1 MSEDIMLKSFGVGFM
16 CLILA
21 WAVFSRYDTEIGDES
36 QPQNGQRYLPLI
48 SGYLLPVY
56 LFMMLAV
63 GLKFLGT
70 QATFKM
76 MLALCF
82 EIFISISLYYILL
95 LPALQF
101 LRRHISARTCAMLWL
116 LPNYLYMLNHDF
128 MKVAQPL
135 FIIHTSSII
144 F

>member
-1 MSEDIMLKSFGVGFM
+1 MSEDIMLKSFGVGVM

-21 WAVFSRYDTEIGDES
+21 WTVFSRYDTETGDES

-70 QATFKM
+70 EATFKI
-76 MLALCF
+76 MLTLCF
-82 EIFISISLYYILL
+82 DIFLSISLYYIGL
-95 LPALQF
+95 LPALPF
-101 LRRHISARTCAMLWL
+101 LRRYISARSCAMLWL
-116 LPNYLYMLNHDF
+116 LPN
-128 MKVAQPL
+128 
-135 FIIHTSSII
+135 
-144 F
+144 